1 MRKPSQKSIDIYNQL
16 VEKQNEVR
24 KILTRIHKKHEEASG
39 AGRLPALVIPKR
51 AKKIKPSHFYERDKT
66 LLKARIKAFWRSYG
80 QAKELFGKGLT
91 SYLSRTVKDG
101 YMELWRDQIL
111 FMSGESPQG
120 VANQFTRE
128 QMENSYLGEFMHT
141 YNRLNRLSPEEFLA
155 MLYRG
160 EIIQFKYIYAEMI
173 GQGNK
178 EYSWLDQQNDALN
191 VFKSARARR
200 ELMREAS
207 EDVEEARVK
216 HQKKTIEKAEKA
228 MAQDEARKEKK

>member
-1 MRKPSQKSIDIYNQL
+1 MRRPSQKSIDLYNQL

-24 KILTRIHKKHEEASG
+24 RTLIRIHKKHEETSG
-39 AGRLPALVIPKR
+39 AGRLPALVIPR
-51 AKKIKPSHFYERDKT
+51 TARKINYSHFQDRDKVA
-66 LLKARIKAFWRSYG
+66 LRARIRAFWRSYG
-80 QAKELFGKGLT
+80 EAKALFGKGLT
-91 SYLSRTVKDG
+91 SYLSRTVKQG

-120 VANQFTRE
+120 VANQYTRE
-128 QMENSYLGEFMHT
+128 QIEGSYMGEFMAT

-178 EYSWLDQQNDALN
+178 EYSWLDQQNDALT
-191 VFKSARARR
+191 VFRSAKARR

-207 EDVEEARVK
+207 LDVEEARSR
-216 HQKKTIEKAEKA
+216 HQKKTIEKAEKEKA
-228 MAQDEARKEKK
+228 KDEARKERK